1 MNTNSLAEL
10 EALHRLA
17 SARIQATGD
26 EWAAINKTFATIRQ
40 ALTPAPEA
48 VVEAPKAA
56 VETPEAG

>member
-1 MNTNSLAEL
+1 MKNPSSPALAEL

-17 SARIQATGD
+17 SARVQATGD

-48 VVEAPKAA
+48 EA
-56 VETPEAG
+56 EPEAQP